1 MVKQVEK
8 VGTGAEKII
17 PWWERSKTYGKMWHG
32 SLFDR
37 MILSGEDE
45 EEQRVQRLR
54 ERFLERPQGK
64 RGYLSIW
71 RAKLLTDSYRQ
82 TEGEAAILRK
92 AKGFKHIC
100 EHIPIPYQEDQLLMG
115 DPTAVVPGTEVEPE
129 FFSNWMDRDVFV
141 EEVNKTMNELDA
153 LPLRG
158 VESWI
163 VSDEDAKTLKEYI
176 IPYWRGICQE
186 NVIQKQL
193 EENFPEVHFK
203 EGHFV
208 GRASYPG
215 SGMALHHT
223 IADYASVLRK
233 GLRALKEE
241 IQAEMD
247 KIDGSDIPS
256 NYEIDRKNVY
266 KAMMIAAD
274 AIIAYANRCAGV
286 AEEMA
291 NKETNLKRKSE
302 LIEMARICRK
312 VPEYPAESF
321 WEAVQSWQFLHNAI
335 FLCEGGVS
343 HSAGRFDQYMYPYLK
358 NDLATGKITKKRAQ
372 ALLECLLI
380 KVRQR
385 HYLFEYR
392 GAKRIQAMGS
402 NDKITISGVDLNG
415 QDATNELSFML
426 LEAHAHVHL
435 DEPVLSVRMHKNTPD
450 DILKATLETL
460 RLGTGI
466 PHILNDEAIIPSLVG
481 RGVTLA
487 EARNYADI
495 GCQENVTDPNTC
507 GADTNPR
514 SNAGWFNLAKMV
526 EFALYDGVDKL
537 SGKQA
542 GPKTG
547 DSRNFKSMDEFFEVV
562 KKQLKYAVRVNCIYN
577 NVLDWTFASW
587 HPLPVLDLLH
597 PGPRQKGIDYE
608 NGGCKYN
615 WTGAIAVGLGTAAD
629 SLAAIEWLVYDKKKE
644 VTMGQLLE
652 ALDNNWV
659 GYEDIRQKCRKAPK
673 YGNDN
678 DYADKWAVK
687 MSSAWMDEYEKHR
700 TPKGG
705 IFVGGFFSM
714 TTYVF
719 IGGETWATPDG
730 RGKGEPLSSAA
741 DPSNGV
747 DLAGPTSLHKSVAKI
762 DTWRT
767 TNGILFNCKFTTA
780 AVAGERELSKWADL
794 VRTYILLKG
803 QTVQYTVVDGEAL
816 KEAQKHPDKYKDLIV
831 RTGGY
836 SAFFVELDKETQ
848 DTIIARTEH
857 QL

>member
-1 MVKQVEK
+1 MVQEMREIGIRKEK
-8 VGTGAEKII
+8 VV
-17 PWWERSKTYGKMWHG
+17 PWWERSRTYSKMWRG
-32 SLFDR
+32 SIFDR
-37 MILSGEDE
+37 MILKGDDE
-45 EEQRVQRLR
+45 EEQRIQRLR
-54 ERFLERPQGK
+54 ERLLERPQRK

-71 RAKLLTDSYRQ
+71 RAKLLTESYQQ

-100 EHIPIPYQEDQLLMG
+100 EHIPIPYQEEQLLMG
-115 DPTAVVPGTEVEPE
+115 DSTAVVPGTEVEPE
-129 FFSNWMDRDVFV
+129 FMANWLERGVYC
-141 EEVNKTMNELDA
+141 EEINKIVNELDA

-158 VESWI
+158 TESWV

-176 IPYWRGICQE
+176 LPYWREICQE
-186 NVIQKQL
+186 KIVDKQL
-193 EENFPEVHFK
+193 AENFPEVHFK

-208 GRASYPG
+208 GRASYPVVG
-215 SGMALHHT
+215 FALNHT
-223 IADYASVLRK
+223 VADYASVLHK
-233 GLRALKEE
+233 GLKVLKAE

-247 KIDGSDIPS
+247 KIDGSDVPS
-256 NYEIDRKNVY
+256 NYEFDRLNVY
-266 KAMMIAAD
+266 KAMLIAAD
-274 AIIAYANRCAGV
+274 AIIIYANRCAEV

-291 NKETNLKRKSE
+291 VKETDPKTKTE
-302 LIEMARICRK
+302 LTEMARVCQK

-321 WEAVQSWQFLHNAI
+321 WEAIQSWQFLHNAI
-335 FLCEGGVS
+335 FLCDGGVS

-358 NDLATGKITKKRAQ
+358 NDLETGKITKKRAQ

-385 HYLFEYR
+385 NYLLEYR
-392 GAKRIQAMGS
+392 GAKRIQAIGS
-402 NDKITISGVDLNG
+402 NDKITISGVDSNG
-415 QDATNELSFML
+415 KDATNELTYML
-426 LEAHAHVHL
+426 LEAHAHCHL
-435 DEPVLSVRMHKNTPD
+435 DEPVLSLRVHKNTPD
-450 DILKATLETL
+450 DILKAALEVL

-466 PHILNDEAIIPSLVG
+466 PHIINDEAIIPSLMS
-481 RGVTLA
+481 RGVSLT

-507 GADTNPR
+507 GADTNPH
-514 SNAGWFNLAKMV
+514 SNAGWFNLPKMV
-526 EFALYDGVDKL
+526 EFALYGGVDKL
-537 SGKQA
+537 SGKQS

-547 DSRNFKSMDEFFEVV
+547 DPRNFKSMDEFFSAV
-562 KKQLKYAVRVNCIYN
+562 KKQLEYAVRVNCIYN
-577 NVLDWTFASW
+577 NVLDWTFANW

-608 NGGCKYN
+608 KGGCKYN
-615 WTGAIAVGLGTAAD
+615 WFGAIAVGLGTAAD
-629 SLAAIEWLVYDKKKE
+629 SLAAIEWLVYDKKE
-644 VTMGQLLE
+644 VSMAQLLE

-659 GYEDIRQKCRKAPK
+659 GYEDIRQKCRRAPK
-673 YGNDN
+673 YGNDD

-687 MSSAWMDEYEKHR
+687 ISNAWMDEYEKHR
-700 TPKGG
+700 SAHGG
-705 IFVGGFFSM
+705 IYVGGLFSM

-719 IGGETWATPDG
+719 IGSETWATPDG
-730 RGKGEPLSSAA
+730 RGKGEPLSSAI
-741 DPSNGV
+741 DPSNAT
-747 DLAGPTSLHKSVAKI
+747 DLEGPTRLHKSAAKL
-762 DTWRT
+762 DTWRI
-767 TNGILFNCKFTTA
+767 TNGVLFNCKFTTA

-803 QTVQYTVVDGEAL
+803 QSVQYTVVDGEAL
-816 KEAQKHPDKYKDLIV
+816 KEAQKHPDEYKDLIV